1 MTKAELV
8 EFIAEKA
15 DLTKADAGRA
25 LEAMIEG
32 ITEGLKK
39 EGKVTFVGFGT
50 FTAKKRAAREGRNPQ
65 TGETVKIAAR
75 VVPGFKAGSKL
86 KDALNSFESK
96 IKGFVMKSFLYF
108 FIFYKSKTSLSY
120 VPTHSF
126 NFTKYHIFG
135 KDINYNSLILRIH
148 CLKNNSLIALI

>member
-65 TGETVKIAAR
+65 TGKTMTIAACKA
-75 VVPGFKAGSKL
+75 PKFKAGKAL
-86 KDALNSFESK
+86 KDAVN
-96 IKGFVMKSFLYF
+96 
-108 FIFYKSKTSLSY
+108 
-120 VPTHSF
+120 
-126 NFTKYHIFG
+126 
-135 KDINYNSLILRIH
+135 
-148 CLKNNSLIALI
+148 

>member
-25 LEAMIEG
+25 LDAMGEG
-32 ITEGLKK
+32 VTKGLK
-39 EGKVTFVGFGT
+39 EDGKVTLVGFGT
-50 FTAKKRAAREGRNPQ
+50 FTAKKRDAREGRNPQ

-86 KDALNSFESK
+86 KDALN
-96 IKGFVMKSFLYF
+96 
-108 FIFYKSKTSLSY
+108 
-120 VPTHSF
+120 
-126 NFTKYHIFG
+126 
-135 KDINYNSLILRIH
+135 
-148 CLKNNSLIALI
+148 